1 MFKLDSIRKNAFL
14 ALSAVALVAAV
25 GCGSESGATAAEE
38 ATFKD
43 GKKPVV
49 TIPPDANKPP
59 ANFKSSL
66 DMGGTP
72 GGPPPGQSK

>member
-1 MFKLDSIRKNAFL
+1 MFKLNSLRKNAFL
-14 ALSAVALVAAV
+14 ALAMTAVMVAV
-25 GCGSESGATAAEE
+25 GCGSDTGTTAAEE

-66 DMGGTP
+66 DTGSAP
-72 GGPPPGQSK
+72 GAPPPGQ